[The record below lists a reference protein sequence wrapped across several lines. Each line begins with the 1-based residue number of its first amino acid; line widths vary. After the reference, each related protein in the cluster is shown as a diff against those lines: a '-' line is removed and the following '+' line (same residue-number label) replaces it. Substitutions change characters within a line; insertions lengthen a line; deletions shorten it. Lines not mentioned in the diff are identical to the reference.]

1 MDVYD
6 NNYDYDYGV
15 AETKPTTKT
24 TEKKK
29 WWEYGYYYGGYSIP
43 ASDSPV
49 RYGVGGFGRS
59 TGDPYGYKSRYK
71 SSLGWESGKLSDL
84 NKGSIFTYYGGSR
97 SSHSS
102 DDERILTN
110 AYKSVR
116 DMIVILNFPFKVD
129 VKITNSGG
137 TMYYFDDRS
146 ASAGIKREK
155 ARILIPTKILD
166 DSSYKEDDKITIFC
180 GLGIHE
186 AAHLKYTRIRIF
198 KDLYSTIKTTLGKD
212 FSESR
217 YYFLKTI
224 IDMLEDE
231 RVEDSLLKE
240 RPGYSDFIEKSK
252 GYSYKE
258 FINDTKTHDFKTEK
272 YLNNL
277 FRLIR
282 YPENIEESA
291 LEEFSDSYQ
300 RIRDIVLPLP
310 TSTKEACDKG
320 IQVFNEILS
329 YFKEIKLPECSID
342 EQLSN
347 ATPKSEKVDCTH
359 SYGFDCDLGFVLSES
374 KMSISVR
381 NNGDLYEKIFSG
393 AVERGA
399 EKSNTYFYREPGNR
413 EAYNLIAKDVS
424 KYVPGIRNLIRGV
437 DKNYDFCIYGCRNGL
452 LDTNKLAEAYQGVPQ
467 VYVRKGQVK
476 TNRTTVCVLIDE
488 SGSMSCRNK
497 DIIAKK
503 AAILLN
509 EALGNLPGVDL
520 YIYGHTADLDEF
532 GGAKTTNIKIYR
544 EGSNR
549 GDAYSLSESK
559 ARFENRDGTAI
570 LETARRIRKFTDSPC
585 LMFVLSD
592 GDPCAYDYWG
602 RSAEKDVY
610 YKVKQ
615 VEGMNFT
622 VVQVCIDTVT
632 SAHDMFDN
640 VINLK
645 NKLEN
650 LPKELSK
657 VIKKAIV
664 NNKRTEIF
672 S

>member
-1 MDVYD
+1 MDVSDY
-6 NNYDYDYGV
+6 NYGYGV
-15 AETKPTTKT
+15 AETKPTTKK

-59 TGDPYGYKSRYK
+59 TGDSYGYKSRYK
-71 SSLGWESGKLSDL
+71 SSLGWESGRLSDL
-84 NKGSIFTYYGGSR
+84 NKGSVFTYYGGR

-129 VKITNSGG
+129 VKITNSESS
-137 TMYYFDDRS
+137 TYYFDDS
-146 ASAGIKREK
+146 DSFKRER

-186 AAHLKYTRIRIF
+186 AAHLKYTRVRIF
-198 KDLYSTIKTTLGKD
+198 KDLYSTIKTALGKD
-212 FSESR
+212 FSETR

-240 RPGYSDFIEKSK
+240 RPGYSEFIEKSK

-258 FINDTKTHDFKTEK
+258 FINDTKTVGYKTEK

-320 IQVFNEILS
+320 IQIFNEILN
-329 YFKEIKLPECSID
+329 YFKEIKLPEYSID
-342 EQLSN
+342 TQLSS
-347 ATPKSEKVDCTH
+347 ATPKSEKMGYGVH
-359 SYGFDCDLGFVLSES
+359 GYGFDCDLGFSLSES
-374 KMSISVR
+374 KMSLSVKS
-381 NNGDLYEKIFSG
+381 NGDLYEKIFSG
-393 AVERGA
+393 IVERGA
-399 EKSNTYFYREPGNR
+399 EKSNTYFYREPGDMKI
-413 EAYNLIAKDVS
+413 YNSLAKGVS

-467 VYVRKGQVK
+467 VYIRKGQVK

-488 SGSMSCRNK
+488 SGSMSYRNK

-503 AAILLN
+503 AAVLLN

-532 GGAKTTNIKIYR
+532 GGRKTTNIKVYR
-544 EGSNR
+544 EGSNS
-549 GDAYSLSESK
+549 GDAYSLSASR
-559 ARFENRDGTAI
+559 ARFENRDGMAI

-585 LMFVLSD
+585 LMFILSD
-592 GDPCAYDYWG
+592 GDPCAYEYWG
-602 RSAEKDVY
+602 RSAVRDVY
-610 YKVKQ
+610 DKVKQ
-615 VEGMNFT
+615 VESMNFT
-622 VVQVCIDTVT
+622 VVQVCIDTVS

-640 VINLK
+640 VIDLK

-657 VIKKAIV
+657 IIKKAIV
-664 NNKRTEIF
+664 NNKKTEIF

>member
-6 NNYDYDYGV
+6 YDYDYGV
-15 AETKPTTKT
+15 AEKKPTTKT

-59 TGDPYGYKSRYK
+59 TGDPFGYKSRYK
-71 SSLGWESGKLSDL
+71 SSLGWESGRLSDL
-84 NKGSIFTYYGGSR
+84 NKGSVFTSYGGK

-102 DDERILTN
+102 DDEKILTN

-129 VKITNSGG
+129 VKITNSEGKK
-137 TMYYFDDRS
+137 YYFDD
-146 ASAGIKREK
+146 SAGLKRER

-166 DSSYKEDDKITIFC
+166 NSSYKEDDKITIFC

-186 AAHLKYTRIRIF
+186 AAHLKYTRVRIF
-198 KDLYSTIKTTLGKD
+198 KDLYSTIKTALGKD
-212 FSESR
+212 FSDSR

-258 FINDTKTHDFKTEK
+258 FINDTKTRGYKTEK

-320 IQVFNEILS
+320 IQIFNEILS
-329 YFKEIKLPECSID
+329 YFKEIKLPDSSID
-342 EQLSN
+342 AQLSA
-347 ATPKSEKVDCTH
+347 ATPESEKTGSVH
-359 SYGFDCDLGFVLSES
+359 GYGFDCDLGYSLSDS
-374 KMSISVR
+374 KISISVKD
-381 NNGDLYEKIFSG
+381 NGDLYEKIFSG
-393 AVERGA
+393 TVERGT
-399 EKSNTYFYREPGNR
+399 EKSNTYFYREPGDK
-413 EAYNLIAKDVS
+413 EIYNSIAKAVS

-467 VYVRKGQVK
+467 VYIRKGQVK

-488 SGSMSCRNK
+488 SGSMSYRNK
-497 DIIAKK
+497 DIIAKR
-503 AAILLN
+503 AAVLLN

-520 YIYGHTADLDEF
+520 YIYGHTADLDEY
-532 GGAKTTNIKIYR
+532 GGCKTTNIKIYR
-544 EGSNR
+544 EGSNK
-549 GDAYSLSESK
+549 GDAYSLSASRAK
-559 ARFENRDGTAI
+559 YENRDGTAI
-570 LETARRIRKFTDSPC
+570 LETARRVRKFTNSPC

-602 RSAEKDVY
+602 YSAERDVY
-610 YKVKQ
+610 NKVKQ
-615 VEGMNFT
+615 VEGMDFT
-622 VVQVCIDTVT
+622 VVQVCIDTVN

-640 VINLK
+640 VIDLK
-645 NKLEN
+645 NKLKN

-657 VIKKAIV
+657 IIKKAIV
-664 NNKRTEIF
+664 NNKKTEIF